1 MIEVRLQ
8 MKTGCFLL
16 GAATAFAVAMATA
29 AVTRCRRNQIR
40 DKATNIKG
48 YLDLIPDLT
57 DDQRAKVQEIRKVF
71 LPKVAELR
79 QNMRSKRAE
88 LAEQLFKAPADRLTI
103 HAVTDQILQYQAGL
117 EREVIEHILQEKEIL
132 SDSQRKKFYDIIVGQ
147 FASGGVGVHD
157 LQQGR
162 R

>member
-1 MIEVRLQ
+1 
-8 MKTGCFLL
+8 MKTGYFLF
-16 GAATAFAVAMATA
+16 GAATAFGVTVAAAAVAGF
-29 AVTRCRRNQIR
+29 RRNQLR
-40 DKATNIKG
+40 DKDTNIRG

-57 DDQRAKVQEIRKVF
+57 EEQRAKVQEIRKIF

-79 QNMRSKRAE
+79 QNMRSKRSE
-88 LAEQLFKAPADRLTI
+88 LAEQLFEAPADRLKI
-103 HAVTDQILQYQAGL
+103 HAVTDQILQYQAEL

-147 FASGGVGVHD
+147 FASGGVGIHD
-157 LQQGR
+157 LQRGR

>member
-1 MIEVRLQ
+1 
-8 MKTGCFLL
+8 MKTGCFLF
-16 GAATAFAVAMATA
+16 GAATAFAVTVAAA
-29 AVTRCRRNQIR
+29 AVTRSQRKRLQ
-40 DKATNIKG
+40 DKATSIKG

-88 LAEQLFKAPADRLTI
+88 LAERLFEAPADRLKI
-103 HAVTDQILQYQAGL
+103 HAVTDQILQFQAEL

>member
-1 MIEVRLQ
+1 MMRLQ
-8 MKTGCFLL
+8 MKTGCFLF
-16 GAATAFAVAMATA
+16 GAATAFAVTLAAA
-29 AVTRCRRNQIR
+29 AVAGFRRNQLR
-40 DKATNIKG
+40 DKATNIRG

-57 DDQRAKVQEIRKVF
+57 EEQRAKVQEIRKVF

-88 LAEQLFKAPADRLTI
+88 LAEQLFKAPADRLKI
-103 HAVTDQILQYQAGL
+103 HAVADQILKYQSEL

-132 SDSQRKKFYDIIVGQ
+132 SDSQRRKFYDIIVGQ

-157 LQQGR
+157 LGGR
-162 R
+162 KA

>member
-1 MIEVRLQ
+1 
-8 MKTGCFLL
+8 
-16 GAATAFAVAMATA
+16 
-29 AVTRCRRNQIR
+29 VTVVP
-40 DKATNIKG
+40 
-48 YLDLIPDLT
+48 LS
-57 DDQRAKVQEIRKVF
+57 KVQEIRKVF

-88 LAEQLFKAPADRLTI
+88 LAEQLFKAPADRLKI
-103 HAVTDQILQYQAGL
+103 HAVSDQILKYRSEL

-157 LQQGR
+157 LQRSMSYRELITNCGAYPGLSWVPTSPGD
-162 R
+162 

>member
-1 MIEVRLQ
+1 
-8 MKTGCFLL
+8 MKTGCFLF
-16 GAATAFAVAMATA
+16 GAATAFAVTLAAA
-29 AVTRCRRNQIR
+29 AVAGFRRNQLR
-40 DKATNIKG
+40 DKATNIRG

-57 DDQRAKVQEIRKVF
+57 EEQRAKVQEIRKVF

-88 LAEQLFKAPADRLTI
+88 LAEQLFKAPADRLKI
-103 HAVTDQILQYQAGL
+103 HAVADQILKYQSEL

-132 SDSQRKKFYDIIVGQ
+132 SDSQRRKFYDIIVGQ

-157 LQQGR
+157 LGGR
-162 R
+162 KA

>member
-1 MIEVRLQ
+1 

-16 GAATAFAVAMATA
+16 GAATAFAVTVAAAAAT
-29 AVTRCRRNQIR
+29 RSQRKRLQG
-40 DKATNIKG
+40 KATNIRG

-57 DDQRAKVQEIRKVF
+57 EEQRAKVQEIRKVF

-88 LAEQLFKAPADRLTI
+88 LAEQLFEAPADRLKI
-103 HAVTDQILQYQAGL
+103 RAVSDQIVQYQSEL

-157 LQQGR
+157 LRGR
-162 R
+162 KD

>member
-8 MKTGCFLL
+8 MKTGCFLF
-16 GAATAFAVAMATA
+16 GTATAIAVTVAAAAVAGF
-29 AVTRCRRNQIR
+29 RRNQIR

-57 DDQRAKVQEIRKVF
+57 EEQRAKVQEIRKVF

-88 LAEQLFKAPADRLTI
+88 LAEELI
-103 HAVTDQILQYQAGL
+103 HALTDQILQFQAEL
-117 EREVIEHILQEKEIL
+117 EREVIEHILQEMEIL
-132 SDSQRKKFYDIIVGQ
+132 SDSQRKKFYEIIVGR
-147 FASGGVGVHD
+147 FASGGVGVHN

>member
-1 MIEVRLQ
+1 
-8 MKTGCFLL
+8 MKTGCFLF
-16 GAATAFAVAMATA
+16 GAATAFAVTVAAA
-29 AVTRCRRNQIR
+29 AVTRSQRKRLQ
-40 DKATNIKG
+40 DKATNIRG

-57 DDQRAKVQEIRKVF
+57 EEQRTKVQEIRMVF

-88 LAEQLFKAPADRLTI
+88 LAEQLFEAHADRLKI
-103 HAVTDQILQYQAGL
+103 RAVADQIVQYQSEL

-157 LQQGR
+157 LRGR
-162 R
+162 KD

>member
-8 MKTGCFLL
+8 MKTGCFLF
-16 GAATAFAVAMATA
+16 GTATAIAVTVAAAAVAGF
-29 AVTRCRRNQIR
+29 RRNQIR

-57 DDQRAKVQEIRKVF
+57 EEQRAKVQEIRKVF

-88 LAEQLFKAPADRLTI
+88 LAEELFKAPADRLKI
-103 HAVTDQILQYQAGL
+103 HALTDQILQFQAEL
-117 EREVIEHILQEKEIL
+117 EREVIEHILQEMEIL
-132 SDSQRKKFYDIIVGQ
+132 SDSQRKKFYEIIVGR
-147 FASGGVGVHD
+147 FASGGVGVHN